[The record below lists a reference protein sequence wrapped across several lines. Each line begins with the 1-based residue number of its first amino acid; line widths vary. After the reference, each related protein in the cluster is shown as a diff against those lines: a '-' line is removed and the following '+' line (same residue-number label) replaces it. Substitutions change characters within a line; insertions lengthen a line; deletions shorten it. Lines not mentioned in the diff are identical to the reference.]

1 MFAVNKFVANR
12 VSLAPRVRS
21 LERRPLA
28 RANAVSRGVNNAV
41 SAFDASSRREVRER

>member
-1 MFAVNKFVANR
+1 MLAVNKFVATR

-28 RANAVSRGVNNAV
+28 RANAVGRGVVNT
-41 SAFDASSRREVRER
+41 AFDASFRREVRQR